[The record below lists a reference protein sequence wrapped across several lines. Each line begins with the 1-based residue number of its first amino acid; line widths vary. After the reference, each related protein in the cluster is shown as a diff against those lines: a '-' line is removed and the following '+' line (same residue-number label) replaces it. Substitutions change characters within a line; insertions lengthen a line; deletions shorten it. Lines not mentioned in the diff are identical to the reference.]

1 MTEGFAGVDF
11 TAAGLVDT
19 GGATGGFVVT
29 TAGGLGD
36 GGGGLTGG
44 GGGGLTGGGG
54 GGLTG
59 GAGGGLTGAGRAY
72 ENFTS
77 EISPHFRQI

>member
-1 MTEGFAGVDF
+1 VTEGFAGVDF

-44 GGGGLTGGGG
+44 
-54 GGLTG
+54 
-59 GAGGGLTGAGRAY
+59 AGGGLTGAGRAY